1 MSPFAPR
8 KCGSNGGA
16 SFTERKAT
24 RIELEA
30 PLPDTRS
37 HRGPHP
43 EDALLFTAAT
53 AVVLRVATDDLCWLL
68 SRGYASSGAIKLVGD
83 RYQLAARQRVA
94 VTRVS
99 CSENDR
105 AGRRTRQTGPETLA
119 GRPLLVNGYNVL
131 TTVEAALA
139 GGVILAARDRTYRDV
154 ASMHGSFRRVEETRP
169 AAGVDRPRCRRP
181 GHFAVRLVSRSA
193 GFQQRPIEDPDGRAG
208 RRRPMEMDRRVG
220 QRPRQDTRRGRRN
233 RGHGRQHRARSLQ
246 VVVQSGARSSLAT
259 CREQECWSCDR
270 KVVGCQL
277 SVVGLR
283 PAITFGEGRLIVGN
297 GMRENRFVSLARP
310 AS

>member
-1 MSPFAPR
+1 M
-8 KCGSNGGA
+8 
-16 SFTERKAT
+16 
-24 RIELEA
+24 
-30 PLPDTRS
+30 PDTRS

-105 AGRRTRQTGPETLA
+105 AGQRTRQTGPETLA

-169 AAGVDRPRCRRP
+169 ALELIGRAAADLDISQCVWYLDRPVSNS
-181 GHFAVRLVSRSA
+181 GRLRTLMVELAAAARW
-193 GFQQRPIEDPDGRAG
+193 RWTVELVNDPDRILAAAD
-208 RRRPMEMDRRVG
+208 ETVATADSIVLDRCKSWF
-220 QRPRQDTRRGRRN
+220 N
-233 RGHGRQHRARSLQ
+233 
-246 VVVQSGARSSLAT
+246 
-259 CREQECWSCDR
+259 
-270 KVVGCQL
+270 
-277 SVVGLR
+277 
-283 PAITFGEGRLIVGN
+283 
-297 GMRENRFVSLARP
+297 LAREVITRHVP
-310 AS
+310 RTRVLEL